1 MMLNRSDR
9 PVSLEA
15 KRLTETTLD
24 LDAVLATRWADPRA
38 FPAAARLRP
47 GQGPAAAPTGL
58 PVLTARGDAC
68 SGPPPT
74 RSLPGGP

>member
-24 LDAVLATRWADPRA
+24 LDAVLAARWADPRA

-58 PVLTARGDAC
+58 PV
-68 SGPPPT
+68 
-74 RSLPGGP
+74 